1 MNVQNVATT
10 CSGERRKY
18 TEQETTGYV
27 VSAAIGGRTILL
39 TRQKGME
46 QMKCDSLGDRMKAY
60 ENVSRVYLP
69 RRLPVI
75 IRIDGRAFHTFT
87 RGFQKPFDEVLMSA
101 MQQTAKKLCEEVAGC
116 KLAYVQSDEISLLVT
131 NDDALE
137 TQPWFDNNLQKLVS
151 LTASIA
157 TKSFAV
163 CFSHAACAWY
173 DKVSHSD
180 SFDAEQWS
188 TYSGKFMSAT
198 FDSRAFII
206 PPAEVCN
213 YFIWRQQDAVR
224 NSIQMVAQSMYSHN
238 ELQGKNSSD
247 LQELIHA
254 KGVNWNDYP
263 VPCKRGACIV
273 KREEEI
279 DGVMRHK
286 WVIDTEIPTFTKNRA
301 YVESTFIHE

>member
-1 MNVQNVATT
+1 
-10 CSGERRKY
+10 
-18 TEQETTGYV
+18 
-27 VSAAIGGRTILL
+27 
-39 TRQKGME
+39 
-46 QMKCDSLGDRMKAY
+46 MKNDSLGDRMKGY
-60 ENVSRVYLP
+60 ENAYRLYLP
-69 RRLPVI
+69 RRIPVI

-87 RGFQKPFDEVLMSA
+87 RGFQRPFDEVLMSV
-101 MQQTAKKLCEEVAGC
+101 MQLTAKKLCEEVSGC

-151 LTASIA
+151 LCASIA
-157 TKSFAV
+157 TLEFNKV
-163 CFSHAACAWY
+163 FSNCDWNWYTSLLDMYIKEEDGKQSGSIPDNLVDIADHHQHAY
-173 DKVSHSD
+173 DK
-180 SFDAEQWS
+180 
-188 TYSGKFMSAT
+188 AT
-198 FDSRAFII
+198 FDTRAFIL
-206 PPAEVCN
+206 PKEEVCN

-224 NSIQMVAQSMYSHN
+224 NSIQMVAQSLYSHN

-273 KREEEI
+273 KREEEVDDI
-279 DGVMRHK
+279 TRHK

-301 YVESTFIHE
+301 YVENTFIYE